1 MNALPF
7 RLDRSIVIGARRE
20 TVFGFFTDDARWA
33 RWWGAGSTI
42 DACVGGRVYIRYPGN
57 VEVSGE
63 VLEIAPPDRIVF
75 SYGYETGTPFGPGES
90 RVTITLEAQGKG
102 TRLRL
107 AHEFAEAAPCV
118 EHVQGWRFQLSL
130 FANVIADEVHVGAAD
145 ATDDWFRAWAE
156 PDPDARRALL
166 LRIAEPDISFRDRY
180 SMIDGVD
187 ELSLHIGA
195 AQRFM
200 PGIRMERRGAIRHT
214 QGTVLADW
222 VALTKDG
229 QAAMQ
234 GINVFL
240 FGANGKIES
249 ATGLVSPPQTP

>member
-1 MNALPF
+1 MNELPF

-42 DACVGGRVYIRYPGN
+42 DARVGGRVYIKYPGN

-63 VLEIAPPDRIVF
+63 VLEIASPDRIVF
-75 SYGYETGTPFGPGES
+75 SYGYESGTPFGPGES

-102 TRLRL
+102 TRLLL
-107 AHEFAEAAPCV
+107 AHEFAEEAPCV

-130 FANVIADEVHVGAAD
+130 FANVIADEVHAGAAD
-145 ATDDWFRAWAE
+145 ATDDWFRAWVE
-156 PDPDARRALL
+156 SDTEARRALL

-180 SMIDGVD
+180 STIDGVD

-200 PGIRMERRGAIRHT
+200 PGIHMERRGAIRHT

-229 QAAMQ
+229 QVAMQ
-234 GINVFL
+234 GVNVFL
-240 FGANGKIES
+240 FGANGRIES
-249 ATGLVSPPQTP
+249 ATGLVSPSQTP